1 MHKKLLAVAIAAG
14 LAAPAAALA
23 ETTVYGKFHV
33 SIDSYDNDTDGI
45 SVTAPREA
53 EGLAVSSNSSR
64 LGFKGSSDL
73 GGGLSVIYQTESTIG
88 VDGSGSSLSNRNT
101 FLGLKGGWGSVRV
114 GREDSPVKNIGR
126 KVELFGDQVGDSRS
140 VIRGTPWGAD
150 LDPRN
155 SDMIRYDSP
164 KLGPVSFAVQWVPD
178 EDSSDNTNDTGEI
191 SASVGGTFGGL
202 YVALGYASQQNE
214 PQAPSTTYADEEI
227 VRLVAKY
234 DINAFTVTAL
244 YQTAEGLGFR
254 DGNDSDMY
262 GVGAAFKMGKM
273 KLKAQYYTQ
282 AADDTF
288 NGTTGLDL
296 DFDTIA
302 VGLDYKLAKKTTAY
316 VAYAQTSN
324 GAAINANPW
333 RGTGHENLDQ
343 APGGG
348 SSSTSTGVDT
358 DPSVISVGLIHSF

>member
-33 SIDSYDNDTDGI
+33 SIDSYDNDSDG
-45 SVTAPREA
+45 TAELK
-53 EGLAVSSNSSR
+53 GLSVSSNSSR
-64 LGFKGSSDL
+64 LGFKGSQDL

-88 VDGSGSSLSNRNT
+88 VDGSGGSLSNRNT
-101 FLGLKGGWGSVRV
+101 FLGLKGGWGSLRV

-140 VIRGTPWGAD
+140 VIRGTPWTGGAD

-155 SDMIRYDSP
+155 QNMIRYDSP
-164 KLGPVSFAVQWVPD
+164 KLGAINFAVQWVPD
-178 EDSSDNTNDTGEI
+178 EETSDNSNDTGEI
-191 SASVGGTFGGL
+191 SASVSGKFGGL

-214 PQAPSTTYADEEI
+214 PSGGSTTYDDEEV

-234 DINAFTVTAL
+234 DINAFTVTGL
-244 YQTAEGLGFR
+244 YQQATGLGFR

-273 KLKAQYYTQ
+273 KLKAQYYAQ

-316 VAYAQTSN
+316 VAYAVTSN
-324 GAAINANPW
+324 GTNINGSPW
-333 RGTGHENLDQ
+333 LGTGHEQL
-343 APGGG
+343 
-348 SSSTSTGVDT
+348 GVSGANT
-358 DPSVISVGLIHSF
+358 DPSALSVGLVHSF